1 MEWIGHTVTWVA
13 DLLKYPLYVVFL
25 HCRHKQKVDGVLGK
39 VDEAVSIGVV
49 YGNVNG
55 VIG

>member
-1 MEWIGHTVTWVA
+1 MA
-13 DLLKYPLYVVFL
+13 DLLKYPLYVVFS

-55 VIG
+55 VVG